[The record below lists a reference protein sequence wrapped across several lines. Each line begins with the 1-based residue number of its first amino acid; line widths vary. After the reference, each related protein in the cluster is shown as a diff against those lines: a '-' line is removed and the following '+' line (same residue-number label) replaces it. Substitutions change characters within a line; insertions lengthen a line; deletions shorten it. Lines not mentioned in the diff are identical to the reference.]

1 MANPLSKIENP
12 LTDTIVDLFFQQV
25 EKTPDEIAVVYKD
38 QQLTYNE
45 LNILSNQLANYLI
58 YKQEIIVGDLVGL
71 LLEKSEIVI
80 VCIIGVLKTGAAYV
94 PIDTENPRQRINY
107 IQNDS
112 KCKVTIDD
120 RLIEDFIKV
129 KNNLSVLAPE
139 KIDLKPDSLCYV
151 IYTSGT
157 TGNPKGVMIEHQ
169 GVVNL
174 ITNHIKYLQ
183 FTENENVLFF
193 ANYCFDASVEQI
205 FLALLNGFKLS
216 IISTEDIRNNLLLP
230 FLESNKIT
238 HLDITPSYLE
248 TLGNISHL
256 KYLKRILVG
265 GEVCSLTLAK
275 KLGGV
280 VDFYNEYGPT
290 ENSIVSTIFK
300 YSAESECYNS
310 LPIGKPISNTS
321 AYILS
326 DSLQLMGTG
335 EVGELCLSGVGLSR
349 GYLNLPELT
358 AEKFINNPF
367 TENSKLYKTGDLAKW
382 LPNGDI
388 EYIGRK
394 DNQVKIRGY
403 RIELEGVETKLL
415 NINEIKSAVVLT
427 ENDRLIAYILLND
440 NVVVDSDTIKEWKK
454 QLLNQLPHYC
464 VPYNF
469 KIIKRLPITSNGK
482 LDKKALLKEEYINI
496 SSTTHITKPRTESER
511 IVADIWKESLNLE
524 DIDVFSNFFKLGG
537 HSIIAVKIV
546 MKIRKKTGIRIPLSS
561 VFQNQTIEEFAELL
575 NIENKI

>member
-174 ITNHIKYLQ
+174 ITNHIKFLQ

>member
-1 MANPLSKIENP
+1 MANPLSKIKKP
-12 LTDTIVDLFFQQV
+12 LTDTIVDLFSQQV

-58 YKQEIIVGDLVGL
+58 NKQEIIVGDLVGIMLDSSDL
-71 LLEKSEIVI
+71 LIVTI
-80 VCIIGVLKTGAAYV
+80 LGVLKSGAAYV
-94 PIDTENPRQRINY
+94 PIDLENPQQRISY

-112 KCKVTIDD
+112 KCKVTIDYK
-120 RLIEDFIKV
+120 LIEDFIQV
-129 KNNLSVLAPE
+129 KNNFSVKAPE
-139 KIDLKPDSLCYV
+139 NVNLKPDSLCYI

-169 GVVNL
+169 GVANL
-174 ITNHIKYLQ
+174 ILHQTKNLQ
-183 FTENENVLFF
+183 ITKNENILLFS
-193 ANYCFDASVEQI
+193 NYCFDASVEQI
-205 FLALLNGFKLS
+205 FIALLTGSILS
-216 IISTEDIRNNLLLP
+216 ILSKEEFKNNLLLP
-230 FLESNKIT
+230 FLENNKIT

-248 TLGNISHL
+248 ILGNISHL
-256 KYLKRILVG
+256 KLLKRILVG
-265 GEVCSLTLAK
+265 GEVCPLPLAK

-280 VDFYNEYGPT
+280 FDFYNCYGPT
-290 ENSIVSTIFK
+290 ENSITSTIFK
-300 YSAESECYNS
+300 YSSESECYNS

-326 DSLQLMGTG
+326 DSLQLMGIG
-335 EVGELCLSGVGLSR
+335 EVGELCLAGKGLSR

-358 AEKFINNPF
+358 AQKFINNPF
-367 TENSKLYKTGDLAKW
+367 IENSKLYETGDLAKF
-382 LPNGDI
+382 LSNGDI

-403 RIELEGVETKLL
+403 RIELEGVESKLL
-415 NINEIKSAVVLT
+415 DINEIKSAVVLT

-440 NVVVDSDTIKEWKK
+440 NVVVDSDTIAAWKK
-454 QLLNQLPHYC
+454 QLLNQIPEYC

-482 LDKKALLKEEYINI
+482 IDRKALLTEECINI
-496 SSTTHITKPRTESER
+496 FSSTKITKPRTESEKL
-511 IVADIWKESLNLE
+511 VLDVWKESLNLG
-524 DIDVFSNFFKLGG
+524 DIDVFSNFFEIGG

-546 MKIRKKTGIRIPLSS
+546 IKIRKKTGIRIPLSS
-561 VFQNQTIEEFAELL
+561 VFQNQTIEEFAKLL
-575 NIENKI
+575 NTENKI

>member
-12 LTDTIVDLFFQQV
+12 LTETIVDLFFQQV

>member
-12 LTDTIVDLFFQQV
+12 ITDTIVDLFFQQV

-174 ITNHIKYLQ
+174 ITNHIKFLQ

>member
-12 LTDTIVDLFFQQV
+12 LTETIVDLFFQQV

-38 QQLTYNE
+38 QQLTYKE

>member
-45 LNILSNQLANYLI
+45 LNILSNQLANYL
-58 YKQEIIVGDLVGL
+58 
-71 LLEKSEIVI
+71 IVI

-174 ITNHIKYLQ
+174 ITNHIKFLQ

>member
-1 MANPLSKIENP
+1 MVNTLIEIKK
-12 LTDTIVDLFFQQV
+12 TYTIVDLFFQQV
-25 EKTPDEIAVVYKD
+25 EKTPDDIAVIYKD
-38 QQLTYNE
+38 QKLTYNE
-45 LNILSNQLANYLI
+45 LNNLSNQLANYLI
-58 YKQEIIVGDLVGL
+58 TTKEIIVGDLVGIMLYSSDL
-71 LLEKSEIVI
+71 LIVS
-80 VCIIGVLKTGAAYV
+80 IIGVLKSGAAYV
-94 PIDTENPRQRINY
+94 PIDIENPQERINY

-112 KCKVTIDD
+112 NCKVTIDNKF
-120 RLIEDFIKV
+120 IEDFILV
-129 KNNLSVLAPE
+129 KDNFSVIAPE
-139 KIDLKPDSLCYV
+139 NIVLKSDSLCYI

-174 ITNHIKYLQ
+174 IMHQTKNLQ
-183 FTENENVLFF
+183 ITKNENVLLFS
-193 ANYCFDASVEQI
+193 NHCFDASVEQI
-205 FLALLNGFKLS
+205 FIALLNGSILS
-216 IISTEDIRNNLLLP
+216 IISKEEIKSNLLLP

-248 TLGNISHL
+248 ILGNISHL
-256 KYLKRILVG
+256 KFLKRILVG
-265 GEVCSLTLAK
+265 GEICPLTLAK

-280 VDFYNEYGPT
+280 FNFYNCYGPT
-290 ENSIVSTIFK
+290 ENSITSTIFK

-326 DSLQLMGTG
+326 DSLQLMGIG
-335 EVGELCLSGVGLSR
+335 EVGELCLAGKGLSR

-367 TENSKLYKTGDLAKW
+367 LENSKLYKTGDLAKW

-394 DNQVKIRGY
+394 DNQIKIRGY
-403 RIELEGVETKLL
+403 RIELEEIESKLV
-415 NINEIKSAVVLT
+415 NISEIKSAVVLP

-440 NVVVDSDTIKEWKK
+440 NVVVDTNRIKEWKK
-454 QLLNQLPHYC
+454 QLLNQLPEYC

-469 KIIKRLPITSNGK
+469 NIIKKLPITPNGK
-482 LDKKALLKEEYINI
+482 LDRKALVTEECITI
-496 SSTTHITKPRTESER
+496 SSSIQITKPRTESEKL
-511 IVADIWKESLNLE
+511 VADVWKECLNLE
-524 DIDVFSNFFKLGG
+524 EIDVFSNFFEIGG
-537 HSIIAVKIV
+537 HSIIAVKIAV
-546 MKIRKKTGIRIPLSS
+546 RIQKKTDIRIPLSA
-561 VFQNQTIEEFAELL
+561 VIKNPTIEKFAKLL

>member
-174 ITNHIKYLQ
+174 ITNHIKFLQ

-440 NVVVDSDTIKEWKK
+440 NVVVESDTIKEWKK

>member
-157 TGNPKGVMIEHQ
+157 TGDPKGVMIEHQ

>member
-71 LLEKSEIVI
+71 LLEKSEIVS

>member
-1 MANPLSKIENP
+1 
-12 LTDTIVDLFFQQV
+12 
-25 EKTPDEIAVVYKD
+25 
-38 QQLTYNE
+38 
-45 LNILSNQLANYLI
+45 
-58 YKQEIIVGDLVGL
+58 
-71 LLEKSEIVI
+71 
-80 VCIIGVLKTGAAYV
+80 VLKTGAAYV

-174 ITNHIKYLQ
+174 ITNHIKFLQ